1 MKRLFPCIM
10 IALLSACTTTQAK
23 KNVLA
28 TPEAVVEAPVKA
40 LNIQKKNIPDFLKK
54 TGNPYE
60 GTSEMSCETL
70 KDEVTRL
77 TEFAGPDWDSEDH
90 FTKRGRTTS
99 EFVDAIL
106 PYGGIVR
113 FISGAS
119 EHNKKVVAAISYAV
133 VRRAHLKTLRTT
145 KDCPVEADTKPLP
158 DPS

>member
-1 MKRLFPCIM
+1 MKHILPI
-10 IALLSACTTTQAK
+10 IALMTLSACTTTQAK
-23 KNVLA
+23 NNVLGA
-28 TPEAVVEAPVKA
+28 PEAVVEAPVKA
-40 LNIQKKNIPDFLKK
+40 LNLQKKSIPEYLKQP
-54 TGNPYE
+54 GNPYE
-60 GTSEMSCETL
+60 GTADMSCDALT
-70 KDEVTRL
+70 DEVTRL
-77 TEFAGPDWDSEDH
+77 TQFAGPDWDSEEH

-99 EFVDAIL
+99 ELVDAIL

-145 KDCPVEADTKPLP
+145 KECPLEVAAKPVQ